1 MLPLLSDIAPRMEW
15 PSFKSVSTTK
25 GFPAL
30 DAPASAFQLEHVQE
44 VYLALA
50 HRQPRVARLLDPTTV
65 RTKKEVSAFIA
76 NAMTALHPR
85 VGVDT

>member
-1 MLPLLSDIAPRMEW
+1 
-15 PSFKSVSTTK
+15 
-25 GFPAL
+25 
-30 DAPASAFQLEHVQE
+30 LEHVQE

-65 RTKKEVSAFIA
+65 RTKKDVSAFIA

-85 VGVDT
+85 VGADT